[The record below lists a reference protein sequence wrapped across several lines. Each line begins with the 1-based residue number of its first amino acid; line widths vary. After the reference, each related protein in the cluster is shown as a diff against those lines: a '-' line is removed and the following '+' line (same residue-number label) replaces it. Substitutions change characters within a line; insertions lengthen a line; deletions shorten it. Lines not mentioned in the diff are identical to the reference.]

1 MLVPQPMRKSKSG
14 WWSSSWCSSKDSV
27 WHRSWSG
34 EAVISYS
41 GMLSGSGCQTYKWV
55 VSILT
60 DK

>member
-1 MLVPQPMRKSKSG
+1 
-14 WWSSSWCSSKDSV
+14 V

-55 VSILT
+55 VHILT